1 LQALRKFSV
10 EKAIALQSRLSKRVE
25 KRSFLPSRLRRIG
38 GLDVAY
44 FDGKAIGSCAIVDYE
59 TLKTLETIT
68 VLTKV
73 TMPYIPGFLAFRE
86 APIMVKTAKKLKLKP
101 DVYLVDGQGIAHP
114 RRFGLASHV
123 GVLLDSATI
132 GVAKSRLYGE
142 IKGDFLYGEDGDVLG
157 KVFAARG
164 SGKMLY
170 ISIGHKISLEDAL
183 RITSNCTI
191 NGSPEPLRVAHK
203 LAVMRRL
210 EVRSRNLAC

>member
-1 LQALRKFSV
+1 MHALRKFSV
-10 EKAIALQSRLSKRVE
+10 EKAIALQKKLSKRV
-25 KRSFLPSRLRRIG
+25 KKTSFLPSGLKRIG

-44 FDGKAIGSCAIVDYE
+44 SNDKAIGSCAIVDCE

-73 TMPYIPGFLAFRE
+73 TTPYMPGFLAFRE
-86 APIMVKTAKKLKLKP
+86 APIMVKTAKRLKLKP

-123 GVLLDSATI
+123 GVLLDSPTI

-142 IKGDFLYGEDGDVLG
+142 IEGGFLYGEEGDVLG
-157 KVFAARG
+157 ALFATKR
-164 SGKMLY
+164 SGKTLY

-183 RITSNCTI
+183 RIVSRCTI
-191 NGSPEPLRVAHK
+191 NSSPEPLRLAHEI
-203 LAVMRRL
+203 AVKRRL
-210 EVRSRNLAC
+210 EVRS

>member
-1 LQALRKFSV
+1 LQALRKFSL
-10 EKAIALQSRLSKRVE
+10 EKAIALQNKLSKRVE
-25 KRSFLPSRLRRIG
+25 KRSHLPKRLRRIG

-44 FDGKAIGSCAIVDYE
+44 LDGKAIGSCAILDYE
-59 TLKTLETIT
+59 TLKPLKTIT

-73 TMPYIPGFLAFRE
+73 TVPYIPGFLAFRE
-86 APIMVKTAKKLKLKP
+86 GPIMVKTARKLNLKP

-142 IKGDFLYGEDGDVLG
+142 IKGDFLYGGEGDVLG
-157 KVFAARG
+157 RVFTRKR
-164 SGKMLY
+164 SGKTLY

-191 NGSPEPLRVAHK
+191 NSGPEPLRVAHE
-203 LAVMRRL
+203 LAVKRRL
-210 EVRSRNLAC
+210 EVGS

>member
-1 LQALRKFSV
+1 MQTLRKFSV
-10 EKAIALQSRLSKRVE
+10 EKAIALQNKLSKRVE
-25 KRSFLPSRLRRIG
+25 KTSFLPSRLERIG

-44 FDGKAIGSCAIVDYE
+44 FDDKAIGSCAILDYK

-68 VLTKV
+68 VPTKV
-73 TMPYIPGFLAFRE
+73 TTPYIPGFLAFRE

-142 IKGDFLYGEDGDVLG
+142 IKGGFLYSEEGDVIGAVL
-157 KVFAARG
+157 ATSR
-164 SGKMLY
+164 SGKALY

-191 NGSPEPLRVAHK
+191 NGSPEPLRVAHE
-203 LAVMRRL
+203 LAVKMRL
-210 EVRSRNLAC
+210 EVKP

>member
-1 LQALRKFSV
+1 LHALRKFSV
-10 EKAIALQSRLSKRVE
+10 EKAIALQKKLSKRV
-25 KRSFLPSRLRRIG
+25 KKTSFLPSRLKRIG

-44 FDGKAIGSCAIVDYE
+44 FDDRAIGSCAIVDCE

-73 TMPYIPGFLAFRE
+73 TTPYMPGFLAFRE
-86 APIMVKTAKKLKLKP
+86 APIMVKTAKRLNLKP

-123 GVLLDSATI
+123 GVLLDSPTI

-142 IKGDFLYGEDGDVLG
+142 IEGGVLYGEERDVLG
-157 KVFAARG
+157 ALFATKR
-164 SGKMLY
+164 SGKTLY

-183 RITSNCTI
+183 RIVSRCTI
-191 NGSPEPLRVAHK
+191 NSGPEPLRVAHEI
-203 LAVMRRL
+203 AVKRRL
-210 EVRSRNLAC
+210 EVRS

>member
-10 EKAIALQSRLSKRVE
+10 EKAIALQNKLSKRV
-25 KRSFLPSRLRRIG
+25 KKTSFLPSRLKRIG

-44 FDGKAIGSCAIVDYE
+44 SDDKAIGSCAIVDYE
-59 TLKTLETIT
+59 TLKVLEAITI
-68 VLTKV
+68 LTKA
-73 TMPYIPGFLAFRE
+73 TTPYIPGFLAFRE

-142 IKGDFLYGEDGDVLG
+142 IKGDFLYDEEGDVIG
-157 KVFAARG
+157 KVFAAKR
-164 SGKMLY
+164 SGKTLY

-183 RITSNCTI
+183 RITSNCTT
-191 NGSPEPLRVAHK
+191 NGSPEPLRVAHE
-203 LAVMRRL
+203 LAVKRRL
-210 EVRSRNLAC
+210 EMRS

>member
-10 EKAIALQSRLSKRVE
+10 EKAIALQNKLSKRVK
-25 KRSFLPSRLRRIG
+25 KRSFLPSRLKRIG

-44 FDGKAIGSCAIVDYE
+44 FDDKAIGSCAIVDCE
-59 TLKTLETIT
+59 TLRTVETIT

-73 TMPYIPGFLAFRE
+73 TTPYIPGFLAFRE
-86 APIMVKTAKKLKLKP
+86 APIMVKTAKRLKLRP

-142 IKGDFLYGEDGDVLG
+142 MKGGFLYSEEGYVLG
-157 KVFAARG
+157 AVLATKG
-164 SGKMLY
+164 SGKTLY
-170 ISIGHKISLEDAL
+170 ISIGNKISLEDAL
-183 RITSNCTI
+183 RIVSSCTI
-191 NGSPEPLRVAHK
+191 NGSPEPLRVAHEI
-203 LAVMRRL
+203 AVKRRM
-210 EVRSRNLAC
+210 EVRS

>member
-1 LQALRKFSV
+1 MQALRKFSV
-10 EKAIALQSRLSKRVE
+10 EKAIALQNKLSKRV
-25 KRSFLPSRLRRIG
+25 KKTSFLPSRLKRIG

-44 FDGKAIGSCAIVDYE
+44 SDDKAIGSCAIVDYE
-59 TLKTLETIT
+59 TLKVLEAITI
-68 VLTKV
+68 LTKA
-73 TMPYIPGFLAFRE
+73 TTPYIPGFLAFRE

-142 IKGDFLYGEDGDVLG
+142 IKGDFLYDEEGDVIG
-157 KVFAARG
+157 KVFAAKR
-164 SGKMLY
+164 SGKTLY

-183 RITSNCTI
+183 RITSNCTT
-191 NGSPEPLRVAHK
+191 NGSPEPLRVAHE
-203 LAVMRRL
+203 LAVKRRL
-210 EVRSRNLAC
+210 EMRS

>member
-10 EKAIALQSRLSKRVE
+10 EKAIALQKKLSERVE
-25 KRSFLPSRLRRIG
+25 RTSFLPSRLKRIG

-44 FDGKAIGSCAIVDYE
+44 FDDKAIGSCAIVDYE
-59 TLKTLETIT
+59 TLRTLETIT

-73 TMPYIPGFLAFRE
+73 KTPYMPGFLAFRE
-86 APIMVKTAKKLKLKP
+86 APIMVKTAKRLKLKP

-142 IKGDFLYGEDGDVLG
+142 IKGDFLYGEEGDVLG
-157 KVFAARG
+157 AVFATKR

-183 RITSNCTI
+183 RIVSSCTI
-191 NGSPEPLRVAHK
+191 NGSPEPLRVAHE
-203 LAVMRRL
+203 LAVKRRL
-210 EVRSRNLAC
+210 EAR

>member
-1 LQALRKFSV
+1 LHALRKFSV
-10 EKAIALQSRLSKRVE
+10 EKAIALQKKLSKRV
-25 KRSFLPSRLRRIG
+25 KKTSFLPSRLKRIG

-44 FDGKAIGSCAIVDYE
+44 FDDKAIGSCAIVDCE

-73 TMPYIPGFLAFRE
+73 TTPYMPGFLAFRE
-86 APIMVKTAKKLKLKP
+86 APIMVKTAKRLKLKP

-123 GVLLDSATI
+123 GVLLDSPTI

-142 IKGDFLYGEDGDVLG
+142 IEGGFLYGEEGDVLG
-157 KVFAARG
+157 ALFDTKR
-164 SGKMLY
+164 SGKTLY

-183 RITSNCTI
+183 RIVSRCTI
-191 NGSPEPLRVAHK
+191 NSSPEPLRVAHEI
-203 LAVMRRL
+203 AVRRRL
-210 EVRSRNLAC
+210 EVRS

>member
-1 LQALRKFSV
+1 MQALRKFSV
-10 EKAIALQSRLSKRVE
+10 EKAIALQKKLSERVE
-25 KRSFLPSRLRRIG
+25 RTSFLPSRLKRIG

-44 FDGKAIGSCAIVDYE
+44 FDDKAIGSCAIVDYK
-59 TLKTLETIT
+59 TLRTLETIT

-73 TMPYIPGFLAFRE
+73 TTPYMPGFLAFRE
-86 APIMVKTAKKLKLKP
+86 APIMVKTAKRLKLKP

-142 IKGDFLYGEDGDVLG
+142 IKGDFLYGEEGDVLG
-157 KVFAARG
+157 AVFATKR

-183 RITSNCTI
+183 RIVSSCTI
-191 NGSPEPLRVAHK
+191 NGGPEPLRVAHE
-203 LAVMRRL
+203 LAVKRRL
-210 EVRSRNLAC
+210 EAR